1 MATPAYTGNFWAK
14 SDRGDPQRIHLLEH
28 HLADVGAWP
37 AAAGATTWT
46 RQLSPFDPSLEID
59 KLAMPANWLKG
70 EEVPE
75 TLETAANEG
84 VISGQGIENSAMT
97 GTGCAGF
104 RQGARSPCGVPCQR
118 RMPSTP

>member
-84 VISGQGIENSAMT
+84 
-97 GTGCAGF
+97 GF
-104 RQGARSPCGVPCQR
+104 DFRARDRKFRYDRHGLR
-118 RMPSTP
+118 RV